1 MLQGHVARRINPA
14 IAGPQEVVHVDAF
27 LRVVSHP
34 GHLEIELLDVGNAPD
49 SHEDLIHR
57 NDGLLVIAHEMHA
70 PGAVLEGDFRHF
82 RIEIPR
88 RGFRSRNILPQSIF
102 SCGMT
107 RKTTLPT
114 IENVFVPDER
124 KIQVRRR
131 LNRARGQVDGIERML
146 SENRPCAEILQQ
158 IAAAQEALR
167 GAGKLMVRNYMENCA
182 TEGIKAGREKEVYD
196 EFLDLIYRMV
206 R

>member
-1 MLQGHVARRINPA
+1 
-14 IAGPQEVVHVDAF
+14 
-27 LRVVSHP
+27 
-34 GHLEIELLDVGNAPD
+34 
-49 SHEDLIHR
+49 
-57 NDGLLVIAHEMHA
+57 
-70 PGAVLEGDFRHF
+70 
-82 RIEIPR
+82 
-88 RGFRSRNILPQSIF
+88 
-102 SCGMT
+102 MT
-107 RKTTLPT
+107 RKLTLAT

-124 KIQVRRR
+124 KIQVRKR

-167 GAGKLMVRNYMENCA
+167 GAGKLMVRNYMEKCA